1 MYGYKVKDK
10 KTSRITDVVELS
22 LPPMQF
28 DTMAVWTELPGE
40 IKRQFVGYRYE
51 NGRNKRHYDQFD
63 RGGLHAIEHVLCS
76 LAPMEVRCDPG
87 DLSCQHTRRDGDLH
101 RDKLLLFETARGG
114 TGLAQRL
121 GPALGRLLRA
131 AHKVVSECGCAE
143 GCHGCIV
150 LGSCYEEGLDKAAA
164 REILTYLV
172 QGGRMDGGGGAEGK
186 GKEVAR
192 SSSSSLVVEPK
203 EEVGGGGSE
212 AEVGEM
218 EDEKTTSGAKGGGK
232 EESAPAGGGGG
243 GRAAAK
249 TKKRQRK

>member
-22 LPPMQF
+22 LPPMQY

-40 IKRQFVGYRYE
+40 IKRHFVGYRHE
-51 NGRNKRHYDQFD
+51 NGLNKRHFDRFD

-76 LAPMEVRCDPG
+76 LAPMEVRCDPS

-131 AHKVVSECGCAE
+131 AEKVVSECGCAE

-150 LGSCYEEGLDKAAA
+150 SGSCYEEGLDKAAA
-164 REILTYLV
+164 KEILTYLV
-172 QGGRMDGGGGAEGK
+172 QGGRMDG
-186 GKEVAR
+186 
-192 SSSSSLVVEPK
+192 L
-203 EEVGGGGSE
+203 
-212 AEVGEM
+212 
-218 EDEKTTSGAKGGGK
+218 
-232 EESAPAGGGGG
+232 GGGGG
-243 GRAAAK
+243 GGSSAGEGEGGGKEAVVEELEEKKSGKGKVAKK
-249 TKKRQRK
+249 TKRQKL

>member
-1 MYGYKVKDK
+1 
-10 KTSRITDVVELS
+10 
-22 LPPMQF
+22 MQY

-40 IKRQFVGYRYE
+40 IKRHFVGYRHE
-51 NGRNKRHYDQFD
+51 NGRNKRHYDRFD

-76 LAPMEVRCDPG
+76 LAPMEVRCDPS

-131 AHKVVSECGCAE
+131 AHKVVNECGCAE

-150 LGSCYEEGLDKAAA
+150 SGTCYEEGLDKEAA

-172 QGGRMDGGGGAEGK
+172 QGGKMDGIGFGGAGSVGGGTAGKAKEEGGGDEGVEEEKGEKSGK
-186 GKEVAR
+186 GKA
-192 SSSSSLVVEPK
+192 
-203 EEVGGGGSE
+203 
-212 AEVGEM
+212 
-218 EDEKTTSGAKGGGK
+218 
-232 EESAPAGGGGG
+232 
-243 GRAAAK
+243 
-249 TKKRQRK
+249 TKVKRQET

>member
-1 MYGYKVKDK
+1 VYGYKVKDK

-22 LPPMQF
+22 LPHMQY

-40 IKRQFVGYRYE
+40 IKRHFVGWRHE
-51 NGRNKRHYDQFD
+51 NGRNRRHYDQYD

-76 LAPMEVRCDPG
+76 LAPMEVRCDPS

-101 RDKLLLFETARGG
+101 RDKLLIFETARGG

-150 LGSCYEEGLDKAAA
+150 SGSCYEEGLDKVAAK
-164 REILTYLV
+164 EILTYLV
-172 QGGRMDGGGGAEGK
+172 QGGRRDGLRGSSGSSGVAESGSDGVSAGNVKEEGEGGCGEAEVKEKKEEENRGK
-186 GKEVAR
+186 GK
-192 SSSSSLVVEPK
+192 
-203 EEVGGGGSE
+203 
-212 AEVGEM
+212 
-218 EDEKTTSGAKGGGK
+218 
-232 EESAPAGGGGG
+232 
-243 GRAAAK
+243 AAK
-249 TKKRQRK
+249 IKKQKK